1 MSEPSTLLI
10 EEIFYPTQE
19 VRSQNN
25 HAVQGERAG
34 TLLKFGRQV
43 QKLENQ
49 PGKYALAVSV
59 GSDDEKSRNPPYHF
73 VIEAYA
79 IVTIGGTP
87 LEGEAAE
94 KFILTNGLPL
104 LMGAIRERLAD
115 ITARAPWGRFLVNAL
130 PLQETVQITTM

>member
-19 VRSQNN
+19 VRSLNN
-25 HAVQGERAG
+25 HSAQGERAG

-73 VIEAYA
+73 VIEVYA

-115 ITARAPWGRFLVNAL
+115 ITARAPWGRFLINAL
-130 PLQETVQITTM
+130 PLQESVQLNIM

>member
-1 MSEPSTLLI
+1 MAEPSVLMI

-19 VRSQNN
+19 VRSKNE
-25 HAVQGERAG
+25 HSPQGERAG

-43 QKLENQ
+43 QKLDNQ

-59 GSDDEKSRNPPYHF
+59 GSDDENSRNPPYHF
-73 VIEAYA
+73 IIEAYA
-79 IVTIGGTP
+79 IVTIGGTA

-94 KFILTNGLPL
+94 KFITANGLPL

-115 ITARAPWGRFLVNAL
+115 ITARAPWGRFLINSL
-130 PLQETVQITTM
+130 PLQEPVTLNAM